1 MGVFVR
7 DIAQFIQP
15 VLMALMFTSA
25 VFFPLSALPDWLR
38 PVMAFTPLAV
48 AVEMVRNALVFGTL
62 PDASK
67 VANSIAAGAIIAV
80 LGYLFFKKQNAE
92 VEQAFDY
99 AVQLQNVIKR
109 FAMFKRPEDRLKQMI
124 VPHLRKAVLL
134 QPKPYFKEFTAV
146 SNVSLN
152 IKRGE
157 TIGIIGRNGSGKS
170 TLRQMI
176 VGTLQPTSG
185 TVKVKGRIAALLEL
199 GAGFNPEFTGRE
211 NVYVYGAILGFS
223 RSEMQERLEAIAAF
237 AAIGEFIEHPVRAYS
252 SGMFVRLAFAVATAV
267 EPDILIVE
275 EALSVGD

>member
-185 TVKVKGRIAALLEL
+185 TVKVKGRMAALLEHGQASTL
-199 GAGFNPEFTGRE
+199 SLPDVKMSTFTAQFWVLAEVKCR
-211 NVYVYGAILGFS
+211 NDWRQSQPSQQLANLLSIL
-223 RSEMQERLEAIAAF
+223 
-237 AAIGEFIEHPVRAYS
+237 
-252 SGMFVRLAFAVATAV
+252 
-267 EPDILIVE
+267 
-275 EALSVGD
+275 